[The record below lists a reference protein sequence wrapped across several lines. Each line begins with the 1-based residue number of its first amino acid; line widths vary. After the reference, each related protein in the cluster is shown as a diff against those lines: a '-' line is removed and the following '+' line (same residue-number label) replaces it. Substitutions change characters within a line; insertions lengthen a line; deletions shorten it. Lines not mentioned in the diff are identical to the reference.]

1 MSQTRI
7 EAMWRTL
14 TNPFNVLDKSDIITS
29 HVSGRS
35 ADITEIITGGQSAI
49 VLAGTSGI
57 GKSAL
62 IHYLQ
67 RLPDSEWTWRDELI
81 ELTDQLKLND
91 IHFVQVD
98 LRSLEGIEQKEIFL
112 STFVEQC
119 TIALNRRYLRDKQP
133 GFVDLNLKGLREL
146 LRSISRE
153 VPHARYFLMLDAIE
167 RLGWHNLPSFP
178 LESTAETEQ
187 ERGIALL
194 DHCGAI
200 RTLVDLID
208 EFRMFG
214 VILSIESLPRPK
226 IADQFKHV
234 SADLARFKTIT
245 LQTFTWED
253 TTKFLAQRPESFGTD
268 WAKLFSTLGGDYIF
282 SRSEQEWLRKHAG
295 THPYLIQQFC
305 FYTFHLKQQFASID
319 GRWTELQ
326 EEHKDQLLERISE
339 FLNTFL
345 ASTWK
350 RLHEAI
356 LKGRP
361 ETKSKFDEF
370 ISLISQK
377 QADDVIDRAFW
388 DYLGAE
394 LRYIL
399 YSEGIVRYDLYQPIH
414 FPGAT
419 LSNYLAQKASER
431 NEQPLAPLIS
441 SGRILVVK
449 EPGNPQ
455 VQISLSE
462 LEYKLFKTLLLHP
475 KRCTEEELM
484 IGAWGMKINRPVFT
498 QRMHQLRKKLKGTS
512 ETDIIENRY
521 GGIYTLNNAEWLYL
535 E

>member
-1 MSQTRI
+1 MSESRI
-7 EAMWRTL
+7 EGTWRTL
-14 TNPFNVLDKSDIITS
+14 PNPFNILDKSDIITS

-35 ADITEIITGGQSAI
+35 ADIIEIITGGQSAI
-49 VLAGTSGI
+49 VLAGAPGI

-62 IHYLQ
+62 IHYLK
-67 RLPDSEWTWRDELI
+67 RLPDSEWSWRNELI
-81 ELTDQLKLND
+81 DLSDQLKLND

-98 LRSLEGIEQKEIFL
+98 LRPLEGIGQKDNFL
-112 STFVEQC
+112 SSFVEQC
-119 TIALNRRYLRDKQP
+119 TIALQGYMRDKQSTLVEP
-133 GFVDLNLKGLREL
+133 DLKGLLGL

-167 RLGWHNLPSFP
+167 RLGWHILPSFP

-208 EFRMFG
+208 EFRTFG
-214 VILSIESLPRPK
+214 VILSIDSLPRPK
-226 IADQFKHV
+226 IDDQFKHV

-245 LQTFTWED
+245 LQTFTLED
-253 TTKFLAQRPESFGTD
+253 TTKFLAQEPENFGTG
-268 WAKLFSTLGGDYIF
+268 WAKLFNGLGGDYIF

-305 FYTFHLKQQFASID
+305 FYTFHLKQQFASIN
-319 GRWTELQ
+319 GTWTELLDEQ
-326 EEHKDQLLERISE
+326 KDQLIERISE

-356 LKGRP
+356 VKGRQ

-370 ISLISQK
+370 IRLLSQK
-377 QADDVIDRAFW
+377 QANEVLDRAFW
-388 DYLGAE
+388 DYLGPE

-399 YSEGIVRYDLYQPIH
+399 YSEGIVRYDLSQPIH

-419 LSNYLAQKASER
+419 LSNYLVQKANESIELPVVPPVGGGR
-431 NEQPLAPLIS
+431 NLL
-441 SGRILVVK
+441 VK
-449 EPGNPQ
+449 EPGNSQ

-484 IGAWGMKINRPVFT
+484 VGAWGMKINRPVFT

-521 GGIYTLNNAEWLYL
+521 GGIYTINNPEWLYL